1 MKNDCANRR
10 SQLGMRNKLVSILC
24 AFAATAGAQTSD
36 PVVMTINGQN
46 VTRSEFEYSYNKNNG
61 DEVIEKTTV
70 EQYVPLFVNYKLK
83 VAAAL
88 DARLD
93 TLASFKAEF
102 AKYRDQQV
110 RPSIVTS
117 EDVENEARK
126 IYDDRQKMIGDKGL
140 IRPAHI
146 LIRLSQKA
154 SSAAQDSAKAR
165 IDSIYACLRSG
176 ADFADLATRLSQDPG
191 SAKRGGLL
199 PWICIGQTLK
209 EFEDVAFSLNKGEM
223 SEPFLSPVG
232 YHIVKMTD
240 RKQLEPYDS
249 LRANIITFIEKR
261 NLRDAI
267 AQRKVSE
274 MVKSSNGQL
283 TAAEIMQQRADS
295 LAKADEAMKY
305 LIQEYHDGL
314 LLFEV
319 SNREVWEKAAAD
331 SVGQMKWYKKYR
343 KKRYGKKKY
352 EEVKAAVTAD
362 WQDELEK
369 RWVAA
374 LRKRYD
380 VVIYDEV
387 LKTVNKHN

>member
-1 MKNDCANRR
+1 
-10 SQLGMRNKLVSILC
+10 MRKTLVSILC
-24 AFAATAGAQTSD
+24 AFAITAGAQTSD

-110 RPSIVTS
+110 RPTIVTS

-146 LIRLSQKA
+146 LIRLAQKA

-223 SEPFLSPVG
+223 SKPFLSPVG

-249 LRANIITFIEKR
+249 LRANIINFIEKR

-274 MVKSSNGQL
+274 MVKSSDGRL
-283 TAAEIMQQRADS
+283 TVAEVMQQKADS

-343 KKRYGKKKY
+343 KKRYGKKKF
-352 EEVKAAVTAD
+352 EEVKAAVAAD

>member
-1 MKNDCANRR
+1 MKNEEWR
-10 SQLGMRNKLVSILC
+10 KTLVSILC
-24 AFAATAGAQTSD
+24 AFAITAGAQTSD

-93 TLASFKAEF
+93 TLTSFKQEF

-110 RPSIVTS
+110 RPTIVTS

-146 LIRLSQKA
+146 LIRLAQKA

-223 SEPFLSPVG
+223 SKPFLSPVG

-295 LAKADEAMKY
+295 LAKVDETMKY

>member
-1 MKNDCANRR
+1 MKNEEWR
-10 SQLGMRNKLVSILC
+10 KTLVSILC
-24 AFAATAGAQTSD
+24 AFAITAGAQTSD

-93 TLASFKAEF
+93 TLTSFKQEF

-110 RPSIVTS
+110 RPTIVTS

-146 LIRLSQKA
+146 LIRLAQKA

-274 MVKSSNGQL
+274 MVKSSDGRL
-283 TAAEIMQQRADS
+283 TVAEIMQQRADS
-295 LAKADEAMKY
+295 LAKVDEAMKY

>member
-1 MKNDCANRR
+1 MKNEEWR
-10 SQLGMRNKLVSILC
+10 KTLVSILC
-24 AFAATAGAQTSD
+24 AFAITAGAQTSD

-93 TLASFKAEF
+93 TLASFKQEF

-110 RPSIVTS
+110 RPTIVTS

-146 LIRLSQKA
+146 LIRLAQKA

-223 SEPFLSPVG
+223 SKPFLSPVG

-283 TAAEIMQQRADS
+283 TAAEIMQQKADS
-295 LAKADEAMKY
+295 LAKVDEAMKY

>member
-1 MKNDCANRR
+1 
-10 SQLGMRNKLVSILC
+10 MRNKLVSILC

-61 DEVIEKTTV
+61 DDVIEKTTV

-93 TLASFKAEF
+93 TLTSFKVEF

-110 RPSIVTS
+110 RPTIVTS
-117 EDVENEARK
+117 EDVENEARR
-126 IYDDRQKMIGDKGL
+126 IYADRLNMIGDKGL

-146 LIRLSQKA
+146 LMRLAQKA
-154 SSAAQDSAKAR
+154 SRAAQDSAKMR
-165 IDSIYACLRSG
+165 IDSIYACLQRG
-176 ADFADLATRLSQDPG
+176 EDFADLATRFSQDPG

-199 PWICIGQTLK
+199 PWICTGQTLK

-223 SEPFLSPVG
+223 SKPFLSPVG

-249 LRANIITFIEKR
+249 LRANIINFIEKR

-274 MVKSSNGQL
+274 MVKSSDGRL
-283 TAAEIMQQRADS
+283 TVAEVMQQKADS

-343 KKRYGKKKY
+343 KKRYGKKKF
-352 EEVKAAVTAD
+352 EEVKAAVAAD

>member
-1 MKNDCANRR
+1 MKNEEWR
-10 SQLGMRNKLVSILC
+10 KTLVSILC
-24 AFAATAGAQTSD
+24 AFAITAGAQTSD

-146 LIRLSQKA
+146 LIRLAQKA

-223 SEPFLSPVG
+223 SKPFLSPVG

-295 LAKADEAMKY
+295 LAKVDEAMKY

>member
-1 MKNDCANRR
+1 
-10 SQLGMRNKLVSILC
+10 MRTSLISILC
-24 AFAATAGAQTSD
+24 AFATLAGAQTSD
-36 PVVMTINGQN
+36 PVVMTVNGQN

-61 DEVIEKTTV
+61 DDVIEKTTV

-93 TLASFKAEF
+93 TLASFKVEF

-110 RPSIVTS
+110 RPTIVTS
-117 EDVENEARK
+117 EDVENEARR
-126 IYDDRQKMIGDKGL
+126 IYADRLNMIGDKGL

-146 LIRLSQKA
+146 LMRLAQKA
-154 SSAAQDSAKAR
+154 SRAAQDSAKMR
-165 IDSIYACLRSG
+165 IDSIYACLQRG
-176 ADFADLATRLSQDPG
+176 EDFADLATRFSQDPV

-199 PWICIGQTLK
+199 PWICTGQTLK
-209 EFEDVAFSLNKGEM
+209 EFEDVAFSLNKGET
-223 SEPFLSPVG
+223 SKPFLSPVG

-249 LRANIITFIEKR
+249 LRANIINFIEKR

-274 MVKSSNGQL
+274 MVKSSDGRL
-283 TAAEIMQQRADS
+283 TVAEVMQQKADS

-343 KKRYGKKKY
+343 KKRYGKKKF
-352 EEVKAAVTAD
+352 EEVKAAVAAD

>member
-1 MKNDCANRR
+1 MKNEEWR
-10 SQLGMRNKLVSILC
+10 KTLVSILC
-24 AFAATAGAQTSD
+24 AFAITAGAQTSD

-110 RPSIVTS
+110 RPTIVTS

-146 LIRLSQKA
+146 LIRLAQKA

-223 SEPFLSPVG
+223 SKPFLSPVG

-295 LAKADEAMKY
+295 LAKVDETMKY

>member
-1 MKNDCANRR
+1 MKNEEWR
-10 SQLGMRNKLVSILC
+10 KTLVSILC
-24 AFAATAGAQTSD
+24 AFAITAGAQTSD

-93 TLASFKAEF
+93 TLASCKAEF

-223 SEPFLSPVG
+223 SKPFLSPVG

-295 LAKADEAMKY
+295 LAKVDEAMKY

>member
-1 MKNDCANRR
+1 
-10 SQLGMRNKLVSILC
+10 MRKTLVSILC
-24 AFAATAGAQTSD
+24 AFAITAGAQTSD

-110 RPSIVTS
+110 RPTIVTS

-146 LIRLSQKA
+146 LIRLAQKA

-223 SEPFLSPVG
+223 SKPFLSPVG

-261 NLRDAI
+261 NIRDAI

-295 LAKADEAMKY
+295 LAKVDEAMKY

-352 EEVKAAVTAD
+352 EEVKATVTAD

-369 RWVAA
+369 RWVDA

>member
-1 MKNDCANRR
+1 
-10 SQLGMRNKLVSILC
+10 MRTSLISILC
-24 AFAATAGAQTSD
+24 AFATMAGAQTSD
-36 PVVMTINGQN
+36 PVVMTVNGQN

-61 DEVIEKTTV
+61 DDVIEKTTV

-93 TLASFKAEF
+93 TLASFKQEF

-110 RPSIVTS
+110 RPTIVTS
-117 EDVENEARK
+117 EDVENEARR
-126 IYDDRQKMIGDKGL
+126 IYADRLNMIGDKGL

-146 LIRLSQKA
+146 LMRLAQKA
-154 SSAAQDSAKAR
+154 SRAAQDSAKMR
-165 IDSIYACLRSG
+165 IDSIYACLQRG
-176 ADFADLATRLSQDPG
+176 EDFADLATRFSQDPG

-199 PWICIGQTLK
+199 PWICTGQTLK
-209 EFEDVAFSLNKGEM
+209 EFEDVTFALNKGET
-223 SEPFLSPVG
+223 SKPFLSPVG

-249 LRANIITFIEKR
+249 LRANIINFIEKR

-274 MVKSSNGQL
+274 MVKSSDGRL
-283 TAAEIMQQRADS
+283 TVAEVMQQKADS

-343 KKRYGKKKY
+343 KKRYGKKKF
-352 EEVKAAVTAD
+352 EEVKAAVAAD

>member
-1 MKNDCANRR
+1 MKNEEWR
-10 SQLGMRNKLVSILC
+10 KTLVSILC
-24 AFAATAGAQTSD
+24 AFAITAGAQTSD

-146 LIRLSQKA
+146 LIRLAQKA

-223 SEPFLSPVG
+223 SKPFLSPVG

-283 TAAEIMQQRADS
+283 TAAEIMQQKADS
-295 LAKADEAMKY
+295 LAKVDEAMKY

-369 RWVAA
+369 RWVDA

>member
-1 MKNDCANRR
+1 MKNEEWR
-10 SQLGMRNKLVSILC
+10 KTLVSILC
-24 AFAATAGAQTSD
+24 AFAITAGAQTSD

-110 RPSIVTS
+110 RPTIVTS

-146 LIRLSQKA
+146 LIRLAQKA

-223 SEPFLSPVG
+223 SKPFLSPVG

-274 MVKSSNGQL
+274 MVKSSDGRL

-295 LAKADEAMKY
+295 LAKVDEAMKY

>member
-1 MKNDCANRR
+1 
-10 SQLGMRNKLVSILC
+10 MRKTLVSILC
-24 AFAATAGAQTSD
+24 AFAITAGAQTSD

-88 DARLD
+88 DARFD

-110 RPSIVTS
+110 RPTIVTS

-146 LIRLSQKA
+146 LIRLAQKA

-283 TAAEIMQQRADS
+283 TAAEIMQQKADS
-295 LAKADEAMKY
+295 LAKVDEAMKY

>member
-1 MKNDCANRR
+1 MKNEEWR
-10 SQLGMRNKLVSILC
+10 KTLVSILC
-24 AFAATAGAQTSD
+24 AFAITAGAQTSD

-110 RPSIVTS
+110 RPTIVTS

-146 LIRLSQKA
+146 LIRLAQKA

-223 SEPFLSPVG
+223 SKPFLSPVG

-295 LAKADEAMKY
+295 LAKVDETMKY

-369 RWVAA
+369 RWVDA

>member
-1 MKNDCANRR
+1 
-10 SQLGMRNKLVSILC
+10 MRKTLVSILC
-24 AFAATAGAQTSD
+24 AFAITAGAQTSD

-110 RPSIVTS
+110 RPTIVTS

-283 TAAEIMQQRADS
+283 TAAEIMQQKADS
-295 LAKADEAMKY
+295 LAKVDEAMKY

-369 RWVAA
+369 RWVDA
-374 LRKRYD
+374 LRKRYN

>member
-1 MKNDCANRR
+1 
-10 SQLGMRNKLVSILC
+10 MRTSLISILC
-24 AFAATAGAQTSD
+24 AFATLAGAQTSD
-36 PVVMTINGQN
+36 PVVMTVNGQN

-61 DEVIEKTTV
+61 DDVIEKTTV

-93 TLASFKAEF
+93 TLASFKVEF

-110 RPSIVTS
+110 RPTIVTS
-117 EDVENEARK
+117 EDVENEARR
-126 IYDDRQKMIGDKGL
+126 IYADRLNMIGDKGL

-146 LIRLSQKA
+146 LMRLAQKA
-154 SSAAQDSAKAR
+154 SRAAQDSAKMR
-165 IDSIYACLRSG
+165 IDSIYACLQRG
-176 ADFADLATRLSQDPG
+176 EDFADLATRFSQDPG
-191 SAKRGGLL
+191 SAKRGGQL
-199 PWICIGQTLK
+199 PWICTGQTLK
-209 EFEDVAFSLNKGEM
+209 EFEDVAFALNKGET
-223 SEPFLSPVG
+223 SKPFLSPVG

-249 LRANIITFIEKR
+249 LRANIINFIEKR

-274 MVKSSNGQL
+274 MVKSSDGRL
-283 TAAEIMQQRADS
+283 TVAEVMQQKADS

-343 KKRYGKKKY
+343 KKRYGKKKF
-352 EEVKAAVTAD
+352 EEVKAAVAAD

>member
-1 MKNDCANRR
+1 
-10 SQLGMRNKLVSILC
+10 MRTSLISILC

-36 PVVMTINGQN
+36 PVVMTVNGQN

-61 DEVIEKTTV
+61 DDVIEKTSV

-110 RPSIVTS
+110 RPTIATS
-117 EDVENEARK
+117 EDVENEARR
-126 IYDDRQKMIGDKGL
+126 IYADRLKMIGDKGL

-146 LIRLSQKA
+146 LLRLAQKA
-154 SSAAQDSAKAR
+154 SRAGQDSAKQR
-165 IDSIYACLRSG
+165 IDSIYACLQRG
-176 ADFADLATRLSQDPG
+176 EDFADLATRFSQDPG

-199 PWICIGQTLK
+199 PWICTGQTLK
-209 EFEDVAFSLNKGEM
+209 EFEEVAFALNEGEI
-223 SEPFLSPVG
+223 SKPFLSPVG

-249 LRANIITFIEKR
+249 LRANIIKFIEKR

-274 MVKSSNGQL
+274 MVKASDGRL
-283 TAAEIMQQRADS
+283 TAAEVMQQRTDS
-295 LAKADEAMKY
+295 LAKVDEAMKY

-343 KKRYGKKKY
+343 KKRYGKKKF
-352 EEVKAAVTAD
+352 EEVRAAVTAD

-380 VVIYDEV
+380 VVIYDEE

>member
-1 MKNDCANRR
+1 
-10 SQLGMRNKLVSILC
+10 MRKTLVSILC
-24 AFAATAGAQTSD
+24 AFAITAGAQTSD

-110 RPSIVTS
+110 RPTIVTS

-146 LIRLSQKA
+146 LIRLAQKA

-223 SEPFLSPVG
+223 SKPFLSPVG

-283 TAAEIMQQRADS
+283 TAAEIMQQKADS
-295 LAKADEAMKY
+295 LAKVDEAMKY

-369 RWVAA
+369 RWVDA

>member
-1 MKNDCANRR
+1 MKNEEWR
-10 SQLGMRNKLVSILC
+10 KTLVSILC
-24 AFAATAGAQTSD
+24 AFAITAGAQTSD

-110 RPSIVTS
+110 RPTIVTS

-146 LIRLSQKA
+146 LIRLAQKA

-223 SEPFLSPVG
+223 SKPFLSPVG

-295 LAKADEAMKY
+295 LAKVDETMKY

-369 RWVAA
+369 RWLDA

>member
-1 MKNDCANRR
+1 
-10 SQLGMRNKLVSILC
+10 MRKTLVSILC
-24 AFAATAGAQTSD
+24 AFAITAGAQTSD

-93 TLASFKAEF
+93 TLASFKQEF

-110 RPSIVTS
+110 RPTIVTS

-146 LIRLSQKA
+146 LIRLAQKA

-199 PWICIGQTLK
+199 PWICTGQTLK

-223 SEPFLSPVG
+223 SKPFLSPVG

-295 LAKADEAMKY
+295 LAKVDETMKY

-380 VVIYDEV
+380 VVIYDEI

>member
-1 MKNDCANRR
+1 MKNEEWR
-10 SQLGMRNKLVSILC
+10 KTLVSILC
-24 AFAATAGAQTSD
+24 AFAITAGAQTSD

-110 RPSIVTS
+110 RPTIVTS

-146 LIRLSQKA
+146 LIRLAQKA

-295 LAKADEAMKY
+295 LAKVDETMKY

-369 RWVAA
+369 RWVDA

>member
-1 MKNDCANRR
+1 
-10 SQLGMRNKLVSILC
+10 MRKTLVSILC

-93 TLASFKAEF
+93 TLTSFKQEF

-110 RPSIVTS
+110 RPTIVTS

-146 LIRLSQKA
+146 LIRLAQKA

-199 PWICIGQTLK
+199 PWICTGQTLK

-369 RWVAA
+369 RWVDA

>member
-1 MKNDCANRR
+1 
-10 SQLGMRNKLVSILC
+10 MRKTLVSILC
-24 AFAATAGAQTSD
+24 AFAITAGAQTSD

-93 TLASFKAEF
+93 TLTSFKQEF

-146 LIRLSQKA
+146 LIRLAQKA

-249 LRANIITFIEKR
+249 LRANIINFIEKR

-274 MVKSSNGQL
+274 MVKSSDGRL
-283 TAAEIMQQRADS
+283 TVAEVMQQKADS

-343 KKRYGKKKY
+343 KKRYGKKKF
-352 EEVKAAVTAD
+352 EEVKAAVAAD

>member
-1 MKNDCANRR
+1 
-10 SQLGMRNKLVSILC
+10 MRKTLVSILC
-24 AFAATAGAQTSD
+24 AFAITAGAQTSD

-146 LIRLSQKA
+146 LIRLAQKA

-274 MVKSSNGQL
+274 MVKSSDGRL

-295 LAKADEAMKY
+295 LAKVDEAMKY

>member
-1 MKNDCANRR
+1 
-10 SQLGMRNKLVSILC
+10 MRKTLLSILC
-24 AFAATAGAQTSD
+24 AFAITAGAQTSD

-93 TLASFKAEF
+93 TLTSFKQEF

-110 RPSIVTS
+110 RPTIVTS

-146 LIRLSQKA
+146 LIRLAQKA

-274 MVKSSNGQL
+274 MVKSSDGRL

-295 LAKADEAMKY
+295 LAKVDEAMKY

-369 RWVAA
+369 RWVDA

>member
-1 MKNDCANRR
+1 MKNEEWR
-10 SQLGMRNKLVSILC
+10 KTLVSILC
-24 AFAATAGAQTSD
+24 AFAITAGAQTSD

-110 RPSIVTS
+110 RPTIVTS

-146 LIRLSQKA
+146 LIRLAQKA

-223 SEPFLSPVG
+223 SKPFLSPVG

-295 LAKADEAMKY
+295 LAKVDEAMKY

-369 RWVAA
+369 RWLDA

>member
-1 MKNDCANRR
+1 
-10 SQLGMRNKLVSILC
+10 MRNKLVSILC

-146 LIRLSQKA
+146 LIRLAQKA

-295 LAKADEAMKY
+295 LAKVDETMKY

>member
-1 MKNDCANRR
+1 MKNEEWR
-10 SQLGMRNKLVSILC
+10 KTLVSILC
-24 AFAATAGAQTSD
+24 AFAITAGAQTSD

-93 TLASFKAEF
+93 TLTSFKQEF

-110 RPSIVTS
+110 RPTIVTS

-146 LIRLSQKA
+146 LIRLAQKA

-223 SEPFLSPVG
+223 SKPFLSPVG

-274 MVKSSNGQL
+274 MVKSSNGRL

-295 LAKADEAMKY
+295 LAKVDEAMKY

>member
-1 MKNDCANRR
+1 MKNEEWR
-10 SQLGMRNKLVSILC
+10 KTLVSILC
-24 AFAATAGAQTSD
+24 AFAITAGAQTSD

-110 RPSIVTS
+110 RPTIVTS

-223 SEPFLSPVG
+223 SKPFLSPVG

-295 LAKADEAMKY
+295 LAKVDEAMKY

-331 SVGQMKWYKKYR
+331 SVGRMKWYKKYR

>member
-1 MKNDCANRR
+1 MKNEEWR
-10 SQLGMRNKLVSILC
+10 KTLVSILC
-24 AFAATAGAQTSD
+24 AFAITAGAQTSD

-93 TLASFKAEF
+93 TLTSFKQEF

-146 LIRLSQKA
+146 LIRLAQKA

-223 SEPFLSPVG
+223 SKPFLSPVG

-283 TAAEIMQQRADS
+283 TAAEIMQQKADS
-295 LAKADEAMKY
+295 LAKVDEAMKY

>member
-1 MKNDCANRR
+1 
-10 SQLGMRNKLVSILC
+10 MRKTLVSILC
-24 AFAATAGAQTSD
+24 AFAITAGAQTSD

-93 TLASFKAEF
+93 TLTSFKQEF

-110 RPSIVTS
+110 RPTIVTS

>member
-1 MKNDCANRR
+1 MKNEEWR
-10 SQLGMRNKLVSILC
+10 KTLVSILC
-24 AFAATAGAQTSD
+24 AFAITAGAQTSD

-93 TLASFKAEF
+93 TLASFKQEF

-146 LIRLSQKA
+146 LIRLAQKA

-199 PWICIGQTLK
+199 PWICTGQTLK

-223 SEPFLSPVG
+223 SKPFLSPVG

-295 LAKADEAMKY
+295 LAKVDETMKY

>member
-1 MKNDCANRR
+1 
-10 SQLGMRNKLVSILC
+10 MRKTLVSILC
-24 AFAATAGAQTSD
+24 AFAITAGAQTSD

-46 VTRSEFEYSYNKNNG
+46 VTRSEVEYSYNKNNG

-146 LIRLSQKA
+146 LIRLAQKA

-369 RWVAA
+369 RWVDA

>member
-1 MKNDCANRR
+1 
-10 SQLGMRNKLVSILC
+10 MRKTLVSILC
-24 AFAATAGAQTSD
+24 AFAITAGAQTSD

-93 TLASFKAEF
+93 TLTSFKQEF

-110 RPSIVTS
+110 RPTIVTS

-146 LIRLSQKA
+146 LIRLAQKA

-223 SEPFLSPVG
+223 SKPFLSPVG

-295 LAKADEAMKY
+295 LAKVDEAMKY

>member
-1 MKNDCANRR
+1 
-10 SQLGMRNKLVSILC
+10 MRTSLISILC
-24 AFAATAGAQTSD
+24 AFATMAGAQTSD
-36 PVVMTINGQN
+36 PVVMTVNGQN

-61 DEVIEKTTV
+61 DDVIEKTTV

-93 TLASFKAEF
+93 TLASFKVEF

-110 RPSIVTS
+110 RPTIVTS
-117 EDVENEARK
+117 EDVENEARR
-126 IYDDRQKMIGDKGL
+126 IYADRLNMIGDKGL

-146 LIRLSQKA
+146 LMRLAQKA
-154 SSAAQDSAKAR
+154 SRAAQDSAKMR
-165 IDSIYACLRSG
+165 IDSIYACLQRG
-176 ADFADLATRLSQDPG
+176 EDFADLATRFSQDPG

-199 PWICIGQTLK
+199 PWICTGQTLK
-209 EFEDVAFSLNKGEM
+209 EFEDVAFSLNKGET
-223 SEPFLSPVG
+223 SKPFLSPVG

-240 RKQLEPYDS
+240 RKHLEPYDS
-249 LRANIITFIEKR
+249 LRANIINFIEKR

-274 MVKSSNGQL
+274 MVKSSDGRL
-283 TAAEIMQQRADS
+283 TVAEVMQQKADS

-343 KKRYGKKKY
+343 KKRYGKKKF
-352 EEVKAAVTAD
+352 EEVKAAVAAD

>member
-1 MKNDCANRR
+1 
-10 SQLGMRNKLVSILC
+10 MRTSLISILC
-24 AFAATAGAQTSD
+24 AFAITAGAQTSD

-110 RPSIVTS
+110 RPTIVTS

-146 LIRLSQKA
+146 LIRLAQKA

-223 SEPFLSPVG
+223 SKPFLSPVG

-283 TAAEIMQQRADS
+283 TAAEIMQQKADS
-295 LAKADEAMKY
+295 LAKVDEAMKY

>member
-1 MKNDCANRR
+1 
-10 SQLGMRNKLVSILC
+10 MRTSLISILC
-24 AFAATAGAQTSD
+24 AFATMAGAQTSD
-36 PVVMTINGQN
+36 PVVMTVNGQN

-61 DEVIEKTTV
+61 DDVIEKTTV

-93 TLASFKAEF
+93 TLASFKVEF

-110 RPSIVTS
+110 RPTIVTS
-117 EDVENEARK
+117 EDVENEARR
-126 IYDDRQKMIGDKGL
+126 IYADRLNMIGDKGL

-146 LIRLSQKA
+146 LMRLAQKA
-154 SSAAQDSAKAR
+154 SRAAQDSAKMR
-165 IDSIYACLRSG
+165 IDSIYACLQRG
-176 ADFADLATRLSQDPG
+176 EDFADLAMRFSQDPG

-199 PWICIGQTLK
+199 PWICTGQTLK
-209 EFEDVAFSLNKGEM
+209 EFEDVTFALNKGET
-223 SEPFLSPVG
+223 SKPFLSPVG

-249 LRANIITFIEKR
+249 LRANIINFIEKR

-274 MVKSSNGQL
+274 MVKSSDGRL
-283 TAAEIMQQRADS
+283 TVAEVMQQKADS

-343 KKRYGKKKY
+343 KKRYGKKKF
-352 EEVKAAVTAD
+352 EEVKAAVAAD

>member
-1 MKNDCANRR
+1 MKNEEWR
-10 SQLGMRNKLVSILC
+10 KTLVSILC
-24 AFAATAGAQTSD
+24 AFAITAGAQTSD

-93 TLASFKAEF
+93 TLASFKQEF

-110 RPSIVTS
+110 RPTIVTS

-146 LIRLSQKA
+146 LIRLAQKA

-199 PWICIGQTLK
+199 PWICTGQTLK

-223 SEPFLSPVG
+223 SKPFLSPVG

-295 LAKADEAMKY
+295 LAKVDEAMKY

>member
-1 MKNDCANRR
+1 MKNEEWR
-10 SQLGMRNKLVSILC
+10 KTLVSILC
-24 AFAATAGAQTSD
+24 AFAITAGAQTSD

-93 TLASFKAEF
+93 TLTSFKQEF

-110 RPSIVTS
+110 RPTIVTS

-146 LIRLSQKA
+146 LIRLAQKA

-209 EFEDVAFSLNKGEM
+209 EFEDVAFSLDKGEM

-295 LAKADEAMKY
+295 LAKVDEAMKY

-369 RWVAA
+369 RWLDA